1 MLIKT
6 KNIRNF
12 LFRNKIYGY
21 LITKNDEYFKSPDN
35 LDLDV
40 LRKLTNFTGSF
51 GIAIITMTQ
60 NYLFVD
66 GRYTTQAKKESGK
79 KFRIIQTRA
88 KTFGEKAHFD
98 FFCWIQ
104 ACLMQSKLSIK
115 FICYM
120 FQLM

>member
-40 LRKLTNFTGSF
+40 LRSLLILQVLWNSYY
-51 GIAIITMTQ
+51 
-60 NYLFVD
+60 NYD
-66 GRYTTQAKKESGK
+66 P
-79 KFRIIQTRA
+79 
-88 KTFGEKAHFD
+88 
-98 FFCWIQ
+98 
-104 ACLMQSKLSIK
+104 KLSI
-115 FICYM
+115 CRW
-120 FQLM
+120 

>member
-66 GRYTTQAKKESGK
+66 GRYTHKLKKSLGK
-79 KFRIIQTRA
+79 NL
-88 KTFGEKAHFD
+88 E
-98 FFCWIQ
+98 
-104 ACLMQSKLSIK
+104 L
-115 FICYM
+115 
-120 FQLM
+120 